1 MINVMI
7 SYMWCFL
14 NILPKCC
21 DIVRNIL
28 TVDRKYLYRIFGRY
42 LDLLACFIGLS
53 VLDALYGDLLDLID
67 LENGAAYFIIHP

>member
-42 LDLLACFIGLS
+42 LDLPACFL
-53 VLDALYGDLLDLID
+53 
-67 LENGAAYFIIHP
+67 